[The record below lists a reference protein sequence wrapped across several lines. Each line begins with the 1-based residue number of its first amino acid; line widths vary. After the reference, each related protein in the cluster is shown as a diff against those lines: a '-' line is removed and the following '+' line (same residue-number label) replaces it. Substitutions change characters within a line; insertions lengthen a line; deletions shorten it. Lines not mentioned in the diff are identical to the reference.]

1 MKIHKKNTTKYEI
14 FFAGLPPRTR
24 PGAAA
29 PDPAWGYRPRPLVL
43 RPPPYR
49 APPSPPQRPSTSRGM
64 CQIHGSTESGMCHGM
79 WGAGVQSS
87 SACT

>member
-49 APPSPPQRPSTSRGM
+49 APPSPPQRPSTSRAERTAERV
-64 CQIHGSTESGMCHGM
+64 TERVQTRGASGNT
-79 WGAGVQSS
+79 SS
-87 SACT
+87 

>member
-29 PDPAWGYRPRPLVL
+29 PDPAWSPQTPGFETPPL
-43 RPPPYR
+43 
-49 APPSPPQRPSTSRGM
+49 
-64 CQIHGSTESGMCHGM
+64 
-79 WGAGVQSS
+79 
-87 SACT
+87 

>member
-1 MKIHKKNTTKYEI
+1 MRKYTKNTTKYEI

-43 RPPPYR
+43 RPPPIEHPR
-49 APPSPPQRPSTSRGM
+49 RLPRGRRHPGLHKVFITVSPHIGDMVRKGEIM
-64 CQIHGSTESGMCHGM
+64 INE
-79 WGAGVQSS
+79 
-87 SACT
+87 

>member
-1 MKIHKKNTTKYEI
+1 MKICEKNTTKYEI

-43 RPPPYR
+43 SPPPPIEHPR
-49 APPSPPQRPSTSRGM
+49 HLPRGRRLPGLTHRLFE
-64 CQIHGSTESGMCHGM
+64 QGSVE
-79 WGAGVQSS
+79 
-87 SACT
+87 